1 MLDNQQQIWFDQLHE
16 SQLQDW
22 NVFSKGKYINM
33 FNGVIDKYS
42 DSAHFIYEL
51 LQNADDAGATEV
63 EMVLE
68 ADRFIFSHNGKIRFT
83 VSNPKNEDE
92 DKANGCLGHINS
104 ICSIGSSTKS
114 VESEIKQNMIGKF
127 GVGFKAVFQYTQ
139 TPEIY
144 DTPFC
149 FRIENYIVPTAIE
162 SQEFQQQGK
171 TVFVIPFNGKEVGA
185 EKAFSE
191 IAEKLQGIEYP
202 QLFLHHIQTIS
213 WKTPETSNTIIKTL
227 ERFGNNHNIN
237 YAVYSLKDLN
247 SSKKKVLILRRTI
260 QVAEHGEHDIA
271 IGYFI
276 DNFGRIITK
285 DTYNLN
291 CFFPTNENIGTC
303 YIIHAPFALVD
314 NRQQIKRNNDINQ
327 CLFKAIAELAADSL
341 LVLRD
346 WKGYDN
352 AKLLGD
358 NIIKLIKY
366 DTASFDKNSF
376 YYRVN
381 DFFVTSYGRI
391 IDHAAV
397 FLSHTGV
404 YLTKVQSYWA
414 DDDTRKLLDDNQ
426 FKRLNQ
432 LAYSSN
438 ENYGFVLCSVNSAE
452 LNSSGF
458 GVNRF
463 DGDLFARNIT
473 SVFMKEQSN
482 IWLARFYQY
491 VIDKRLAEIYDLN
504 KGQKTK
510 APMRYANIVKVQTGE
525 FVPAYNQDNEVQV
538 YFQEEGTTNAN
549 ESVDTNLIDG
559 CAPFRKCLE
568 AMEIKSPNQY
578 DRFWIQI
585 KKQKE
590 LDQEENNKLLSSII
604 NYYYNSEQEE
614 RAKFWSQICEKLSF
628 FVEDVNSD
636 KKFGWAKP
644 YLMYKDSD
652 LLKEYFIVSG
662 LESKYF
668 IKRAYYAKTISSVGE
683 NRFNSFLANF
693 NSLKVQPSFVRE
705 EWSLSNEESCHKV
718 HHRVNNKIVYMI
730 EGLDYILS
738 ESETDKLSKDLS
750 HYIWNLI
757 LEYSEQYSNCFFD
770 NDYSLYELYN
780 KQYKQDWGI
789 STLVSIILNSKWLF
803 IDNEIKSISDG
814 IYKENLINN
823 GYNCT
828 DILLS
833 NLEIEST
840 PNIRDVEVISGM
852 SEETQKTFA
861 IGQATEKYGISSAE
875 ELAHKLSKLAE
886 YERREKAAEEAR
898 QERQARQEKRQLEA
912 DAFYDS
918 HKRKRSEGID
928 AKDFDAPNNDKA
940 RAKQTVISDKTRNI
954 DDILAGFEEKAQVQ
968 REEFEQI
975 ANLRDTISQSEKY
988 SYEWLR
994 SLMQLEVQ
1002 TQGTQ
1007 GAEGKKSLYISFDGL
1022 TPSSKNNKML
1032 ILSDPSRDIPLAL
1045 EEMDEVPVTF
1055 VFSNTKQGNQPNN
1068 KLIFDSVSV
1077 KENSLIIKGNQKTA
1091 ASIEFII
1098 ENIALLSYVYI
1109 EANEPISIL
1118 QEWQKRIDGIGLE
1131 PTDSV
1136 KQNIRSDIEFIFGP
1150 PGTGKTTT
1158 LSNRICG
1165 LINNSE
1171 TKRILVLAPTN
1182 KACDVLTRKLY
1193 EICGG
1198 DDTWIWRF
1206 EKTGDPYI
1214 EEEELV
1220 YKRNSKI
1227 SSQKSVCVIATM
1239 ARYAFDGFEEGL
1251 LRSLEWDYVFIDEAS
1266 MIPLYEIIPVLY
1278 NSNCKQVIVSG
1289 DPFQIQPIVNIDIW
1303 KNENIYTMVNLND
1316 FVHTLTEP
1324 HQFKVTTLMTQYRSI
1339 PPIGELFSSYLY
1351 GGKLQHNRKLTEH
1364 RTLNMGLKENP
1375 INIITFPVGRES
1387 ILDLKRLAKSNIHI
1401 YSVIF
1406 ATEFIKYIARNI
1418 NENHT
1423 NDEDKVRI
1431 GVVSPYSAEIRAI
1444 NKIYSQSCPMYDNID
1459 VIFGSAH
1466 GFQGDQCDIVI
1477 AVMNPPASG
1486 LKRAADMTFI
1496 NNRNIMNVAISRA
1509 SDYLFFL
1516 IPDKAYENFHSLYEI
1531 KDIGKKI
1538 LSLSGSTYTS
1548 DEIEMDMF
1556 GQCGYIEDNTY
1567 VTSHKMT
1574 NVFSDPFAKYEIRI
1588 DENAIDIQIN
1598 DI

>member
-1 MLDNQQQIWFDQLHE
+1 MIDNQQHIWFEQLHE

-22 NVFSKGKYINM
+22 KTFSKEKYINV

-68 ADRFIFSHNGKIRFT
+68 EDRFIFSHNGKIRFT
-83 VSNPKNEDE
+83 VSNPKTEEE

-104 ICSIGSSTKS
+104 ICAIGFSSKNF
-114 VESEIKQNMIGKF
+114 ESEIKQNKIGKF

-149 FRIENYIVPTAIE
+149 FRIDNYIVPTAIE

-171 TVFVIPFNGKEVGA
+171 TVFVIPFNGKEVNS
-185 EKAFSE
+185 EKAFNE

-202 QLFLHHIQTIS
+202 QLFLNHIKTIS
-213 WKTPETSNTIIKTL
+213 WKTPETSNTITKTL
-227 ERFGNNHNIN
+227 EHSGNDHSVK
-237 YAVYSLKDLN
+237 YAAYSLSDLN
-247 SSKKKVLILRRTI
+247 NKKKALILRRSI
-260 QVAEHGEHDIA
+260 KVAEHGEHDIA

-285 DTYNLN
+285 DSYNIN

-314 NRQQIKRNNDINQ
+314 NRQQIKRNNDVNQ
-327 CLFKAIAELAADSL
+327 CLFKAITELAADSL

-358 NIIKLIKY
+358 NIIKLIRY
-366 DTASFDKNSF
+366 NTESFDKNN
-376 YYRVN
+376 YHYKIN
-381 DFFVTSYGRI
+381 NFFVSSYERI
-391 IDHAAV
+391 IEHAAI

-404 YLTKVQSYWA
+404 YLTKKQSYWA
-414 DDDTRKLLDDNQ
+414 DDDTRKHLDDDQ
-426 FKRLNQ
+426 FNRLNQ
-432 LAYSSN
+432 LAYRTN
-438 ENYGFVLCSVNSAE
+438 ENYGFVLCSVNSVD
-452 LNSSGF
+452 LNASGV
-458 GVNRF
+458 GVKRF
-463 DGDLFARNIT
+463 EGELFAQNIT
-473 SVFMKEQSN
+473 SIFMKEQTN

-510 APMRYANIVKVQTGE
+510 APMRYAKIVKVQTGD
-525 FVPAYNQDNEVQV
+525 FVSAYNYNNEVQV
-538 YFQEEGTTNAN
+538 YFPEEGITNAN
-549 ESVDTNLIDG
+549 ESVDTTLIDG
-559 CAPFRKCLE
+559 CAPFRKFLE
-568 AMEIKSPNQY
+568 TMEIKSPNQY
-578 DRFWIQI
+578 DRFLIQI

-590 LDQEENNKLLSSII
+590 LTQEENNNLLISII
-604 NYYYNSEQEE
+604 NYYNNSEQEE
-614 RAKFWSQICEKLSF
+614 RAKFWNQICEKLSF
-628 FVEDVNSD
+628 VVEDINNGENFV
-636 KKFGWAKP
+636 WAKP
-644 YLMYKDSD
+644 DLIYKDSD
-652 LLKEYFIVSG
+652 LLKEYFKNSG
-662 LESKYF
+662 LKSKYF
-668 IKRAYYAKTISSVGE
+668 IKRSYYAQAISELGE
-683 NRFNSFLANF
+683 SRFNLFFDNF
-693 NSLKVQPSFVRE
+693 RDIKVRPLFVRE
-705 EWSLSNEESCHKV
+705 ERYLSEYENCHKA
-718 HHRVNNKIVYMI
+718 HHRVNNKMVYMI

-738 ESETDKLSKDLS
+738 ESKCNYLSKELS

-757 LEYSEQYSNCFFD
+757 TEYSGQYDYFFD
-770 NDYSLYELYN
+770 NNYSLYELYN
-780 KQYKQDWGI
+780 KRNKQDWGV
-789 STLVSIILNSKWLF
+789 STLVYIILNSKWLY
-803 IDNEIKSISDG
+803 IGDEIKSISDG
-814 IYKENLINN
+814 IYKEDLIDN

-828 DILLS
+828 DLLLS
-833 NLEIEST
+833 NLKIESA
-840 PNIRDVEVISGM
+840 PNVRDAEAISGM
-852 SEETQKTFA
+852 SEETKKTFA
-861 IGQATEKYGISSAE
+861 IGQATERLGINSPE
-875 ELAHKLSKLAE
+875 DLERKLSELEE
-886 YERREKAAEEAR
+886 YKRRERVEKEALRERQTR
-898 QERQARQEKRQLEA
+898 QERRRLEV

-918 HKRKRSEGID
+918 PKRKGSVGVN
-928 AKDFDAPNNDKA
+928 ANDFDAPNNDKA
-940 RAKQTVISDKTRNI
+940 RAKQAFQSDKTKNI
-954 DDILAGFEEKAQVQ
+954 DEILAGFEEKAQVQ

-988 SYEWLR
+988 SYEWLC

-1007 GAEGKKSLYISFDGL
+1007 GAEGKKSIYISFDKL
-1022 TPSSKNNKML
+1022 APSSKSDKML
-1032 ILSDPSRDIPLAL
+1032 ILSEPSRHIPLAL
-1045 EEMDEVPVTF
+1045 EEMDEIPITF
-1055 VFSNTKQGNQPNN
+1055 AFRNTKQETQPITQ
-1068 KLIFDSVSV
+1068 KLFFDSVSV
-1077 KENSLIIKGNQKTA
+1077 KENCLIIKGNKKTA
-1091 ASIEFII
+1091 ASIESII
-1098 ENIALLSYVYI
+1098 ENIALLSYAYI

-1118 QEWQKRIDGIGLE
+1118 QEWQKRIEGIGLE
-1131 PTDSV
+1131 PADSV

-1165 LINNSE
+1165 LISNSE
-1171 TKRILVLAPTN
+1171 TPRILVLAPTN

-1193 EICGG
+1193 EICDG

-1206 EKTGDPYI
+1206 EKTDDPYI

-1303 KNENIYTMVNLND
+1303 KNENIYTMINLND
-1316 FVHTLTEP
+1316 FVHPLTEP

-1351 GGKLQHNRKLTEH
+1351 GGKLQHNRQLTEH

-1375 INIITFPVGRES
+1375 LNIITFPVGRES

-1418 NENHT
+1418 NENHA
-1423 NDEDKVRI
+1423 NDENKIRI
-1431 GVVSPYSAEIRAI
+1431 GVVSPYSAEIQAI

-1509 SDYLFFL
+1509 SDYLFIL

-1538 LSLSGSTYTS
+1538 LSLLGSTYTS
-1548 DEIEMDMF
+1548 DEIELDMF
-1556 GQCGYIEDNTY
+1556 GKRGYIEDNTY

-1598 DI
+1598 DDI